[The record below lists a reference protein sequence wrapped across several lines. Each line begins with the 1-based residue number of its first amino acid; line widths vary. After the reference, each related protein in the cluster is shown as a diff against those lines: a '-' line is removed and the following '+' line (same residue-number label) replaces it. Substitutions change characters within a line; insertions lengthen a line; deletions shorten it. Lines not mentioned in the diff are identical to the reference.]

1 MNYDSYKEQA
11 LYACD
16 DIINNCD
23 RMTTGNFMHNVA
35 AIKMFARTIKNC
47 VEHLKEE

>member
-11 LYACD
+11 MCACN
-16 DIINNCD
+16 DIINNCE
-23 RMTTGNFMHNVA
+23 RMTSGNFMHNVA
-35 AIKMFARTIKNC
+35 AIKMFAKMIKSC